1 MFLVGDASEWFLP
14 MPVSLVL
21 VGLVFSVWKWGWPRA
36 RKSRFVVGSLIA
48 VVFVVMSTP
57 AMINVG
63 IRWLEGTPRTVT
75 EQLDALGVPPV
86 PDGRRP
92 LSDFAVPA
100 AVLQKDPHAS
110 AVPEGAEPAAAAAV
124 ASASAAAAA
133 EASQGAA
140 SETPYRKP
148 DVQGLCIPADDVPL
162 ATRALPMDGSFR
174 VQAVI
179 VPSSGAP
186 GPNGKYARLDQG
198 GYMRLRAGIEAWRR
212 SGGLLFLMGGV
223 ASAPEYALSTDMR
236 RVALDMGVPDSAI
249 RIVPMSRTTWED
261 IHGAVR
267 IMREEGM
274 DPKKGVLLVTSAL
287 HMHRSMATARSVG
300 IDPVPLCSDYRQLD
314 APTWAAWFPNNGA
327 PWNARAM
334 LHELI
339 GVWYYRLRGR
349 A

>member
-36 RKSRFVVGSLIA
+36 RKSRFIVGSLIA

-86 PDGRRP
+86 ADGRRP

-110 AVPEGAEPAAAAAV
+110 AVPEGAESAAAAAV

-140 SETPYRKP
+140 SEAPYRKP
-148 DVQGLCIPADDVPL
+148 DVKGLCIPADDVPL